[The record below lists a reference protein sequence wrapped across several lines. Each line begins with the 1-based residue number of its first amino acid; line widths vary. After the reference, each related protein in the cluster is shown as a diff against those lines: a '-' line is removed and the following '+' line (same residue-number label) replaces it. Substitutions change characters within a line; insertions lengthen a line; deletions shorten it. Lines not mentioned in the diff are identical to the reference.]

1 MVVPFSLSA
10 PDLVPGNLGPRSW
23 RLWKLIILENMCRL
37 LMWQAAVVYFCMY
50 YMVFG
55 DFPLVKLVSV
65 RGVRTPGIFIGPR
78 GSVGPLT
85 TWLPSNDAVDV
96 DVEAIGPMG
105 DVADGARCIVGGKSI

>member
-1 MVVPFSLSA
+1 
-10 PDLVPGNLGPRSW
+10 
-23 RLWKLIILENMCRL
+23 
-37 LMWQAAVVYFCMY
+37 
-50 YMVFG
+50 MVFG
-55 DFPLVKLVSV
+55 DFLLVKLVSV

-105 DVADGARCIVGGKSI
+105 DVADGARCILGGEKLINTARAGD